1 MGSDNSQINPFLKS
15 SSWFKV
21 SFLKNPQKGNSFNLA
36 AFRSPGLLG
45 PHGFNFG
52 NNFGYKDDSHDINTG
67 SSINLSQGFRNK
79 KSPDNLYLGDSIS
92 PNRDGN
98 LNEFCYQNIEQEQN
112 YNNSSKTDENCENS
126 PQHRSSLNSNSPEL
140 INRTSPVESSRSYLS
155 QKSDELDYNSPNNE
169 SGVESQSPENLTN
182 NKRILEYPHNSSPR
196 LLTEMLEHKFPIS
209 FLGQPLAALHS
220 MTEMKSSGNN
230 NISQTSSHP
239 GSQAPNPHGIDTIL
253 SRPPPVTSAGLQA
266 LTSGK
271 LLFFFSVMCF

>member
-1 MGSDNSQINPFLKS
+1 MS
-15 SSWFKV
+15 
-21 SFLKNPQKGNSFNLA
+21 
-36 AFRSPGLLG
+36 R
-45 PHGFNFG
+45 
-52 NNFGYKDDSHDINTG
+52 
-67 SSINLSQGFRNK
+67 
-79 KSPDNLYLGDSIS
+79 
-92 PNRDGN
+92 
-98 LNEFCYQNIEQEQN
+98 
-112 YNNSSKTDENCENS
+112 ENS

-271 LLFFFSVMCF
+271 LLLFFFVCFLYNITFYTSNNIKRFYNNLKIDFLIFFFFFIF